1 MKAFTALVKARTME
15 FVRDT
20 GSFAWALLFPIVMI
34 VGFAFAFSGNSD
46 SLFKVGVLGPGDPSL
61 GFLQTPQTQFIPYTA
76 AEDREGLLNKVRQ
89 HSLDALVDTEAKTY
103 WVNDQGNNHKLI
115 DLLMDRQGGAEAYA
129 RQAVTGAP
137 VRYVDWLVPG
147 VIAMNL
153 MFGCLFGVGYVL
165 VRYRKNGVLKRMKA
179 TPVTALQFITAQ
191 GVSRFLIVLATSV
204 FVFVGTNLFLG
215 FRMDGSYL
223 DLLLLLTLGILS
235 MIALGLALASR
246 FKNEELANG
255 IINLITW
262 PMMLFSGVFFSLE
275 GTPAPLQAFAQT
287 LPLTHFIH
295 GARAIMLEGAGLVQ
309 IAPELLFLSV
319 FTAACLGLA
328 AWLFRWE

>member
-34 VGFAFAFSGNSD
+34 VGFAFAFSGNGD
-46 SLFKVGVLGPGDPSL
+46 TLFKVGVLGPGDPSF
-61 GFLQTPQTQFIPYTA
+61 GFLHTPQAQFIPYDATQ
-76 AEDREGLLNKVRQ
+76 DRAVLMNKLRQ
-89 HSLDALVDTEAKTY
+89 HNLDALVDTTSKTY
-103 WVNDQGNNHKLI
+103 WVNDQGKNHKII
-115 DLLMDRQGGAEAYA
+115 DLLVETQEGGKAYT

-137 VRYVDWLVPG
+137 IRYVDWLVPG

-153 MFGCLFGVGYVL
+153 MFGCLFGVGFVL

-179 TPVTALQFITAQ
+179 TPVSALTFVTAQ
-191 GVSRFLIVLATSV
+191 GVSRFLIVLATSL
-204 FVFVGTNLFLG
+204 FVYFGTNLFLH

-223 DLLLLLTLGILS
+223 DLLVMLVLGIVS

-262 PMMLFSGVFFSLE
+262 PMMLLSGVFFSLE
-275 GTPAPLQAFAQT
+275 GSPAVLQTVAEV
-287 LPLTHFIH
+287 LPTTHFIH
-295 GARAIMLEGAGLVQ
+295 AARAIMLEGTSIVQ
-309 IAPELLFLSV
+309 LGPDVLFLGV
-319 FTAACLGLA
+319 FSALCLGVA

>member
-1 MKAFTALVKARTME
+1 MKAFTAMVKARTME

-34 VGFAFAFSGNSD
+34 IGFAFAFSGSGD
-46 SLFKVGVLGPGDPSL
+46 TLFKVGVLGAGDPAL
-61 GFLQTPQTQFIPYTA
+61 GFLKAPQTQFIAYDSSQ
-76 AEDREGLLNKVRQ
+76 DREVLMNKLRQ
-89 HSLDALVDTEAKTY
+89 HNLDALVDTQSKTF
-103 WVNDQGNNHKLI
+103 WVNEQGKNTKIL
-115 DLLMDRQGGAEAYA
+115 DLLMVHLEGGEGYA
-129 RQAVTGAP
+129 RQSVTGAP

-179 TPVTALQFITAQ
+179 TPVSALNFITAQ
-191 GVSRFLIVLATSV
+191 GVSRFLIVLVTSV
-204 FVFVGTNLFLG
+204 FVFAGTNVFLN

-223 DLLLLLTLGILS
+223 DLLLLLVLGILS
-235 MIALGLALASR
+235 MIALGLVFASR

-255 IINLITW
+255 VINLFTW

-275 GTPAPLQAFAQT
+275 GTPKILQDLSLG
-287 LPLTHFIH
+287 LPLTHFIT
-295 GARAIMLEGAGLVQ
+295 ASRKVMLEGAGLMQVM
-309 IAPELLFLSV
+309 PEVAFLSI
-319 FTAACLGLA
+319 FTVVCLGLA
-328 AWLFRWE
+328 AWLFKWE

>member
-1 MKAFTALVKARTME
+1 MKAFVALVKARTME

-34 VGFAFAFSGNSD
+34 VGFAFAFSGSGDN
-46 SLFKVGVLGPGDPSL
+46 LFKVGVLGAGDPSL
-61 GFLQTPQTQFIPYTA
+61 AFLKTPQAQFIPYDATQ
-76 AEDREGLLNKVRQ
+76 DREALMNKLRQ
-89 HSLDALVDTEAKTY
+89 HSLDALVDTDTKTY
-103 WVNDQGNNHKLI
+103 WVNDQGKNHKII
-115 DLLMDRQGGAEAYA
+115 DLLFQVQDGGKAYT

-137 VRYVDWLVPG
+137 IRYVDWLVPG

-179 TPVTALQFITAQ
+179 TPVSALTFVTAQ
-191 GVSRFLIVLATSV
+191 GVSRFIIVLATSL
-204 FVFVGTNLFLG
+204 FVYFGTDLFLH

-223 DLLLLLTLGILS
+223 DLLVMLVLGIVS

-275 GTPAPLQAFAQT
+275 GSPAVLQTVAEVFPT
-287 LPLTHFIH
+287 THFIH
-295 GARAIMLEGAGLVQ
+295 ASRAIMLEGTSIVQ
-309 IAPELLFLSV
+309 LGPDVLFLAV
-319 FTAACLGLA
+319 FSALCLGLA
-328 AWLFRWE
+328 AWLFKWE